1 MWRGPVELPQ
11 APSAASWSLRAGACL
26 PAGSQLACGV
36 SPAHR
41 RPCGCTPVLSRRGGP
56 RARLQLSQE
65 LTGST
70 PPPPKAAPVCAPPPD
85 VRNPKCVPPAPGAPR
100 GCRLPPPGPPGAR
113 PARDPAVRPL
123 PSSLLRLGAARGPD
137 PDEAQAPRPQVRRV
151 TGRAGSSSR
160 GRGHCRSGG
169 RPRGSARTPGKAEH
183 ARRPLP
189 CWWAPSGG
197 A

>member
-1 MWRGPVELPQ
+1 MHSSSGGE
-11 APSAASWSLRAGACL
+11 
-26 PAGSQLACGV
+26 
-36 SPAHR
+36 
-41 RPCGCTPVLSRRGGP
+41 GP

-70 PPPPKAAPVCAPPPD
+70 LPPPKSRPRVCLSA
-85 VRNPKCVPPAPGAPR
+85 RCQEPKMCAPAPGGPR
-100 GCRLPPPGPPGAR
+100 CCRLPLPGPPGAR
-113 PARDPAVRPL
+113 PARDPRVCPV
-123 PSSLLRLGAARGPD
+123 PHSSLRLGAARGPD
-137 PDEAQAPRPQVRRV
+137 PGEAQAPRPQVRRV

-169 RPRGSARTPGKAEH
+169 RPRGSARMSSKPEH
-183 ARRPLP
+183 ARGPLP